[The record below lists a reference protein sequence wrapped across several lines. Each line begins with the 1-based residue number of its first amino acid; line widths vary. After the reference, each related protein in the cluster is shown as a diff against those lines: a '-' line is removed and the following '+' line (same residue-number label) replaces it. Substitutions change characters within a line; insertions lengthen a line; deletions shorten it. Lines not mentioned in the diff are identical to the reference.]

1 MENFLRG
8 ANPTE
13 EQDSS
18 QEKVS
23 PIKFRVQR
31 EVPAARASSILAGD

>member
-8 ANPTE
+8 AIPTE